1 MPADLLPLVP
11 PTRKDT
17 MNRTLTPLLVLACA
31 AAISCSGEK
40 APSPAPPAP
49 AVGATATTAAPAA
62 PAAAPAMA
70 TAESIGVPEC
80 DEFIRKYEACVAQH
94 VPAASKAQFEQ
105 GMAQWRTAWK
115 SAAAQP
121 AARPSLVT
129 ACQQAMAS
137 TKMATTTYGC
147 TW

>member
-1 MPADLLPLVP
+1 MSLKTFSALLFAAA
-11 PTRKDT
+11 T
-17 MNRTLTPLLVLACA
+17 LACSA
-31 AAISCSGEK
+31 DK
-40 APSPAPPAP
+40 PPSPAPPTP
-49 AVGATATTAAPAA
+49 AGGATTGMAA
-62 PAAAPAMA
+62 PAAA
-70 TAESIGVPEC
+70 TSTGGDIGIPEC
-80 DEFIRKYEACVAQH
+80 DDFLRKYEACVAQH

-137 TKMATTTYGC
+137 TKMATTPYGC